1 MQGGKRVNAGRKSV
15 SLKEKKVGFKVYLT
29 PELQEEINYYG
40 VGASFS
46 EKCANLIAKRIQE
59 EKESFDS
66 TIRFIDLFA
75 GLGGIRL
82 GFEEGLR
89 EVGLEA
95 KCVFSSEIK
104 KYAIKA
110 YQGYFGNEKVY
121 GDITQIETD
130 TIPDFDFLLAGFP
143 CQPFSSAGKGLGFA
157 DTRGTMFFEIERILK
172 EKMDARKVLA
182 VDLYTGVYEE
192 EVLDAFSKEFSGRV
206 MNVRDLM
213 KPEKE
218 IQTLTERFMTED
230 VLFGYVTNLKLE
242 DYLDADKV
250 AVARKQISEAKE
262 TIVIIGTGAAVV
274 APQDAMVVY
283 ADMARWEIQ
292 QRFRRHEVK
301 ALGIDNRND
310 AVSLQYKRGYFND
323 WRVCDRYKEGLFD
336 RVEFWI
342 DTHVAGTPKMID
354 KDTFFKGVEA
364 TVNTPFRV
372 VPFFD
377 PAPWG
382 GQWMKEVCDLD
393 RERENFGWCF
403 DCVPEENSLYF
414 EVNGVRFELPSV
426 DLVLLKSKE
435 LLGEPVEARFG
446 KDFPIRFD
454 FLDTMGGG
462 NLSLQVHP
470 TTQFIRDSFG
480 TYYTQDESYY
490 MVDAGEDAVVYL
502 GVKTGVDKEAM
513 IGDLRKAQKGELVF
527 DAEKYVNKIPTKKHD
542 HFLIPGGTVHC
553 SGANSMV
560 LEISST
566 PNLFTFKLW
575 DWQRLGLD
583 GKPRPINVE
592 RGKCVIN
599 WNRDTEYVNE
609 HLRNQF
615 KEVASG
621 EGWTEERTGLHPNEF
636 IETRRHRFSSP
647 VLHHTNDSVNVL
659 NLLEGEEAVVESP
672 THAFEPFVVHYAET
686 FIIPAGVK
694 EYAIA
699 PYGKSA
705 GKECVTIKAYVRF

>member
-1 MQGGKRVNAGRKSV
+1 
-15 SLKEKKVGFKVYLT
+15 
-29 PELQEEINYYG
+29 
-40 VGASFS
+40 
-46 EKCANLIAKRIQE
+46 
-59 EKESFDS
+59 
-66 TIRFIDLFA
+66 
-75 GLGGIRL
+75 
-82 GFEEGLR
+82 
-89 EVGLEA
+89 
-95 KCVFSSEIK
+95 
-104 KYAIKA
+104 
-110 YQGYFGNEKVY
+110 
-121 GDITQIETD
+121 
-130 TIPDFDFLLAGFP
+130 
-143 CQPFSSAGKGLGFA
+143 
-157 DTRGTMFFEIERILK
+157 
-172 EKMDARKVLA
+172 MDARKVLA

-192 EVLDAFSKEFSGRV
+192 EVLGAFSKEFSGRV

-218 IQTLTERFMTED
+218 IQALTERFMTED
-230 VLFGYVTNLKLE
+230 VLFGYVTNLRLE

-250 AVARKQISEAKE
+250 AAARKQISEAKE

-323 WRVCDRYKEGLFD
+323 WRVCDRYKERLFD

-454 FLDTMGGG
+454 FLDTIGGG

-480 TYYTQDESYY
+480 MYYTQDESYY
-490 MVDAGEDAVVYL
+490 MVDAEEDAVVYL

-513 IGDLRKAQKGELVF
+513 IDDLRKAQKGELVF

-542 HFLIPGGTVHC
+542 HFLIPGGTIHC

-621 EGWTEERTGLHPNEF
+621 DGWIEERTGLHPNEF

-694 EYAIA
+694 EYTIA

>member
-1 MQGGKRVNAGRKSV
+1 MRHSNYDKYPATKISGIATIGW
-15 SLKEKKVGFKVYLT
+15 
-29 PELQEEINYYG
+29 EEILK
-40 VGASFS
+40 VV
-46 EKCANLIAKRIQE
+46 
-59 EKESFDS
+59 KE
-66 TIRFIDLFA
+66 A
-75 GLGGIRL
+75 LGDRD
-82 GFEEGLR
+82 E
-89 EVGLEA
+89 
-95 KCVFSSEIK
+95 
-104 KYAIKA
+104 
-110 YQGYFGNEKVY
+110 
-121 GDITQIETD
+121 
-130 TIPDFDFLLAGFP
+130 
-143 CQPFSSAGKGLGFA
+143 
-157 DTRGTMFFEIERILK
+157 
-172 EKMDARKVLA
+172 LA
-182 VDLYTGVYEE
+182 VELYTGVYEN
-192 EVLDAFSKEFSGRV
+192 EVLGAFRSVWGD
-206 MNVRDLM
+206 NVVDTRSLM
-213 KPEKE
+213 KPEEE
-218 IQTLTERFMTED
+218 ILKMTERYMTDD
-230 VLFGYVTNLKLE
+230 VLFGYVTSLRMS
-242 DYLDADKV
+242 DYFDEERLS
-250 AVARKQISEAKE
+250 AVRNMPAGVRVVVGSGASLAVSEN
-262 TIVIIGTGAAVV
+262 
-274 APQDAMVVY
+274 AMVIYV
-283 ADMARWEIQ
+283 DMARWEIQ
-292 QRFRRHEVK
+292 QRFRRHEVM
-301 ALGIDNRND
+301 ALGTDNRND
-310 AVSLQYKRGYFND
+310 AVSIQYKRGYFND
-323 WRVCDRYKEGLFD
+323 WRICDIHKDSLFG

-480 TYYTQDESYY
+480 MYYTQDESYY
-490 MVDAGEDAVVYL
+490 MVDAEEDAVVYL

-615 KEVASG
+615 TEVASG
-621 EGWTEERTGLHPNEF
+621 EGWVEERTGLHPNEF

-659 NLLEGEEAVVESP
+659 NLLEGEEVVVESP

-694 EYAIA
+694 EYTIA